1 MARVAELVDAPD
13 LKSVVCKDVRVRV
26 PPWAPSEQI
35 INLYHNDRDRDDDKN
50 RWNGATT
57 ENEFAHWR
65 QVLKSK
71 DVSAVEHILQ
81 THHQYND
88 LNCSYEHDWNDL
100 RWQKG
105 ASLIMKHSSCKD
117 VVIEIGAGSHAT
129 VAGLVLAN
137 SKVKCYI
144 VCDLVPVL
152 LLAYYNISK
161 NYKTHYVTSG
171 DSLET
176 LIEHNECIMLPHH
189 MADKLYSLNQSL
201 YYNSYSFSE
210 MSDIEIR
217 EYMDVILTTNS
228 RLVSENYM
236 TGNGR
241 CHLCNVK
248 YRALKHY
255 IPTQLKIISKSV
267 PTTPTNPGS
276 EVIVACTDTQ
286 KKTGSYEPAFDN
298 LP

>member
-35 INLYHNDRDRDDDKN
+35 INLYHNDPLRDDDEN

-57 ENEFAHWR
+57 EDEFARWR
-65 QVLKSK
+65 HALKSR
-71 DVSAVEHILQ
+71 DVTAVEHILY
-81 THHQYND
+81 THHHHGD
-88 LNCSYEHDWNDL
+88 LNCSYEHAWNDI

-105 ASLIMKHSSCKD
+105 ATMLMNHTSCKD
-117 VVIEIGAGSHAT
+117 VIVEIGAGSHAT
-129 VAGLVLAN
+129 VARLTLTN
-137 SKVKCYI
+137 SRPRCYI
-144 VCDLVPVL
+144 ICDLVPVL

-161 NYKTHYVTSG
+161 NYKTHYVTPG

-189 MADKLYSLNQSL
+189 MINKLYEVNRAV

-217 EYMDVILTTNS
+217 EYMDVITTTNS
-228 RLVSENYM
+228 RLISENYM
-236 TGNGR
+236 TGTGR

-255 IPTQLKIISKSV
+255 IPTQLKIIYKNV
-267 PTTPTNPGS
+267 PTTPAGAGS
-276 EVIVACTDTQ
+276 EVIIAQ
-286 KKTGSYEPAFDN
+286 G
-298 LP
+298 